1 MKELEKKTTNR
12 NNLSALSIDSH
23 INESSNK
30 AHINSGRKMNKNT
43 VSKTEQKIKQIRRR
57 NFLEDAVPLNQ
68 IMNVKQIKLE

>member
-1 MKELEKKTTNR
+1 MKELQKKTTDR
-12 NNLSALSIDSH
+12 NNISALSIDSH

-30 AHINSGRKMNKNT
+30 THTNSGRKMNKNT

-57 NFLEDAVPLNQ
+57 NFLEDAVPLHQ